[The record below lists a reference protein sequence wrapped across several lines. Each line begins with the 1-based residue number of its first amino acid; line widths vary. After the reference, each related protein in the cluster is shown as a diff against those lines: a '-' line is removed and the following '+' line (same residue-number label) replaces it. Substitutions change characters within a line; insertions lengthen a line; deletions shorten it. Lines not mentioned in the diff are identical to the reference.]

1 VESWNTVATAK
12 AERMLNL
19 VIALLNTRQFRT
31 ATWIRDKVAGYGE
44 APSTE
49 AFNRMF
55 ERDKQE
61 LREMGIPLLTDD
73 RDGYR
78 IPQVEFSLPELNF
91 TPAETAALGL
101 AARLWSTTA
110 LESAG
115 AGAVRKITDA
125 GEPAKGRKRGP
136 AQRTRGPVQRTEPP
150 LLQPRVRTGD
160 PAFRPLWQ
168 AVQARR
174 AVRFGYRK
182 DGDRDAQTRHLQPWG
197 LVSYRGRWY
206 VVGFDLDRGERR
218 TFRLS
223 RITGSVNATGPAGAV
238 RIPSGVNLLEMVRAS
253 VSPAAR
259 RSARV
264 RVRVDAGAGLRRAA
278 TAVHRTAEPDWE
290 LVDLPMSGLWDTA
303 RQIAA
308 LGPDAR
314 VEEPHDLRDAVIH
327 VLDGARELDRQP
339 FPPGLAE
346 VLRPATRAR
355 ARGGRNRPNRASAA
369 AQAQENATERV
380 ARVLSM
386 VPYIARRPGISVA
399 ALATEFAVSD
409 DQVTKD
415 LELLM
420 VCGLPG
426 YYPDDLIDVVL
437 SDDGTEVS
445 IGFDAGLERPVRL
458 TTDEAVALTV
468 ALRALGDRSGLGA
481 GDAVRT
487 ALAKLEAVTAGFE
500 PTIDVVPGDEAPALG
515 VVTDALDRG
524 RQLWMRYYTASRDA
538 VSERTVDPIRLILT
552 DGHTYL
558 EAYCH
563 LVSAVRQFRV
573 DRIEDARV
581 TEAPAQPP
589 LWVDD
594 EVPDRMYHPDPH
606 RPVDTLVL
614 HPEARWIAEYYSVD
628 EIVELPDDDA
638 GPSGFLMVRM
648 RTPGG
653 DWLVRLLL
661 SLGGD
666 AQIVDREELTARVV
680 ERATAALELYRERQP
695 A

>member
-1 VESWNTVATAK
+1 VATAK
-12 AERMLNL
+12 AERLLNL

-31 ATWIRDKVAGYGE
+31 AQWIHEKVAGYAD
-44 APSTE
+44 APTGD

-110 LESAG
+110 LETAG
-115 AGAVRKITDA
+115 AGAIRKIRDA
-125 GEPAKGRKRGP
+125 SGTANRRPRARPQTLR
-136 AQRTRGPVQRTEPP
+136 AEPP
-150 LLQPRVRTGD
+150 QLLQPRVRTGD
-160 PAFRPLWQ
+160 PAFRPLWT

-182 DGDRDAQTRHLQPWG
+182 EGAREADTRHLHPWG
-197 LVSYRGRWY
+197 LVFFHGRWY
-206 VVGFDLDRGERR
+206 LVGFDLDRGAQR

-223 RITGSVNATGPAGAV
+223 RIVGPVAVTGPAGSV
-238 RIPSGVNLLEMVRAS
+238 RVPGDVNLLETVRAS
-253 VSPAAR
+253 VAPVAR
-259 RSARV
+259 GNATLRLRK
-264 RVRVDAGAGLRRAA
+264 DAGAGLRRSA
-278 TAVHRTAEPDWE
+278 TQVRTWDDDNDWDLVEIAV
-290 LVDLPMSGLWDTA
+290 SGLWETA
-303 RQIAA
+303 RQVAA
-308 LGPDAR
+308 LGPDAQ
-314 VEEPHDLRDAVIH
+314 VQAPAELRDAVIH
-327 VLDGARELDRQP
+327 VLTGAHELDR
-339 FPPGLAE
+339 LALPE
-346 VLRPATRAR
+346 GADQFTKPRPKKRS
-355 ARGGRNRPNRASAA
+355 RPSRAA
-369 AQAQENATERV
+369 APTTPQENATERV

-386 VPYIARRPGISVA
+386 VPYIARRPGISVPE
-399 ALATEFAVSD
+399 LATEFGVTD
-409 DQVTKD
+409 DQVAKD
-415 LELLM
+415 LDLLM

-426 YYPDDLIDVVL
+426 YYPDDLIDVVM

-445 IGFDAGLERPVRL
+445 IGFDAGIERPVRL
-458 TTDEAVALTV
+458 TADEAVALTV
-468 ALRALGDRSGLGA
+468 ALRALGESSGLVA

-487 ALAKLEAVTAGFE
+487 ALAKLEAVTAGIE
-500 PTIDVVPGDEAPALG
+500 PAIDVVPGDPAPAVG
-515 VVTDALDRG
+515 AVTEALESG

-538 VSERTVDPIRLILT
+538 VSERTVDPIRLIMT

-581 TEAPAQPP
+581 LDEPAQPP

-594 EVPDRMYHPDPH
+594 DVPARMYHPDPFV
-606 RPVDTLVL
+606 PPATVVL
-614 HPEARWIAEYYSVD
+614 HPEARWIAEYYSV
-628 EIVELPDDDA
+628 EEVVELDPDER
-638 GPSGFLMVRM
+638 SGFLLVRM
-648 RTPGG
+648 RTPGD

-666 AQIVDREELTARVV
+666 AQVVDRDELTARVV
-680 ERATAALELYRERQP
+680 ERAGAALDLYRAGRP

>member
-1 VESWNTVATAK
+1 VATAK
-12 AERMLNL
+12 AERLLNL

-31 ATWIRDKVAGYGE
+31 AQWIHDKVAGYAD
-44 APSTE
+44 APTSD

-101 AARLWSTTA
+101 AARLWSTTT

-115 AGAVRKITDA
+115 AGAVRKIRDA
-125 GEPAKGRKRGP
+125 AEPGNRRPREK
-136 AQRTRGPVQRTEPP
+136 AQTLRAEPP
-150 LLQPRVRTGD
+150 QLLQPRVRTGD
-160 PAFRPLWQ
+160 PAFRPLWS

-174 AVRFGYRK
+174 AVRFAYRK
-182 DGDRDAQTRHLQPWG
+182 EGEREADTRHLHPWG
-197 LVSYRGRWY
+197 LVFFHGRWY
-206 VVGFDLDRGERR
+206 LVGFDLDRGAQR

-223 RITGSVNATGPAGAV
+223 RITGPVAVTGPAGTV
-238 RIPSGVNLLEMVRAS
+238 RVPGDVNLLETVRAS
-253 VSPAAR
+253 VAPPPRATATIR
-259 RSARV
+259 LRK
-264 RVRVDAGAGLRRAA
+264 DAGAGLRRSA
-278 TAVHRTAEPDWE
+278 TSVQPGGDDNDWDV
-290 LVDLPMSGLWDTA
+290 VDLAVPGLWETA
-303 RQIAA
+303 RQVAA
-308 LGPDAR
+308 LGPDAH
-314 VEEPHDLRDAVIH
+314 VQAPPELREAVIH
-327 VLDGARELDRQP
+327 VLTGAHELDR
-339 FPPGLAE
+339 LALPE
-346 VLRPATRAR
+346 GVDRLTEPRPRKR
-355 ARGGRNRPNRASAA
+355 SRPSKTVAA
-369 AQAQENATERV
+369 APQENATERV

-386 VPYIARRPGISVA
+386 VPYIARRPGISVPE
-399 ALATEFAVSD
+399 LATEFGVTD
-409 DQVTKD
+409 EQVAKD
-415 LELLM
+415 LDLLM

-426 YYPDDLIDVVL
+426 YYPDDLIDVVM

-445 IGFDAGLERPVRL
+445 IGFDAGIERPVRL
-458 TTDEAVALTV
+458 TADEAVALTV
-468 ALRALGDRSGLGA
+468 ALRALGESSGLLA

-500 PTIDVVPGDEAPALG
+500 PAIDVVPGDPAPSLGAVTKALE
-515 VVTDALDRG
+515 DG
-524 RQLWMRYYTASRDA
+524 RQLWIRYYTASRDA
-538 VSERTVDPIRLILT
+538 VSDRTVDPIRLIMT
-552 DGHTYL
+552 EGHTYL

-581 TEAPAQPP
+581 LGEPAQPP

-594 EVPDRMYHPDPH
+594 DVPERMYHPDPFV
-606 RPVDTLVL
+606 PPATVVL
-614 HPEARWIAEYYSVD
+614 NPEARWIAEYYSV
-628 EIVELPDDDA
+628 EEVVELDPD
-638 GPSGFLMVRM
+638 GRSGFLLVRM
-648 RTPGG
+648 RTPGD

-666 AQIVDREELTARVV
+666 AQIVDRDELTARVV
-680 ERATAALELYRERQP
+680 ERAGAALQLYEADQP